1 LKISNDIVIF
11 IVEDDQIQ
19 ADILNDKLL
28 EYNAE
33 YAIMH
38 FKNGS
43 DLLSHL
49 KNAYAKNKYNYVI
62 LDYYLQTKENA
73 IALNGLEVIKLMSEQ
88 NPKVKIIVFSAFEN
102 DDDVNFMELMKEP
115 NVIECVKKSDH
126 AFSRIQN
133 ILRYDYAE
141 NSLFKRKRRF
151 QWALLSFII
160 VLSISLLHFIFSYF
174 SF

>member
-1 LKISNDIVIF
+1 MKISNDIVIF

-19 ADILNDKLL
+19 ADVLNDKLL
-28 EYNAE
+28 EYNSE
-33 YAIMH
+33 YTIIH

-43 DLLSHL
+43 DLLNHL
-49 KNAYAKNKYNYVI
+49 KYGYSKNKYNYVI

-73 IALNGLEVIKLMSEQ
+73 IALNGLEIIKLLNEQ

-115 NVIECVKKSDH
+115 NVIECVKKSGH

-141 NSLFKRKRRF
+141 KSLLKRKRRF
-151 QWALLSFII
+151 QWALISFVII
-160 VLSISLLHFIFSYF
+160 LSISILHFIFSYF